1 MEKCGRKI
9 YTFIKKVPYKEI
21 SNDLFILYSLSLK
34 RVKVFLVKKRK
45 RLVIVWILYM
55 PNFLWRP
62 LELQYFIDLC
72 EGDGTLIVIAAQRKS
87 SFYRGTVVHKE
98 SVGVR

>member
-1 MEKCGRKI
+1 
-9 YTFIKKVPYKEI
+9 
-21 SNDLFILYSLSLK
+21 
-34 RVKVFLVKKRK
+34 
-45 RLVIVWILYM
+45 M